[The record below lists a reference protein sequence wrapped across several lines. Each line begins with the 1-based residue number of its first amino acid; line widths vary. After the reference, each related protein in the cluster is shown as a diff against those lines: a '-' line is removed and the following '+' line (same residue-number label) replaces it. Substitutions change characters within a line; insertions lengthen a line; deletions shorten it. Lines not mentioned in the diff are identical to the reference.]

1 MKHLLKSLAAFQQ
14 EVPVIHKG
22 SQGYGYSYADLP
34 AIFEVINPLMQKHSL
49 GFTQSVDGTKLT
61 TTVFHTESGE
71 QITAAADI
79 PMNVDLKGMNAY
91 QVLGSAITY
100 MRRYQLSA
108 MLGLVTDKDTDAA
121 SAPKPIAARVNTTA
135 PAPKPAAPKVKPAL
149 TPEDTL
155 KWANAIAALA
165 NGSTTIEKIKAH
177 YTLSDHH
184 EGMLTLASQ
193 IQE

>member
-34 AIFEVINPLMQKHSL
+34 AIFEVINPLMQKHKL

-121 SAPKPIAARVNTTA
+121 SAPKPAATVA
-135 PAPKPAAPKVKPAL
+135 PKAATKPAAPKVKPAL
-149 TPEDTL
+149 TPEDETNWS
-155 KWANAIAALA
+155 KAIAALS
-165 NGSTTIEKIKAH
+165 NGSTTIEKIRAH
-177 YTLSDHH
+177 YTLSSHH
-184 EGMLTLASQ
+184 EAMLNLAKDL
-193 IQE
+193 QE

>member
-34 AIFEVINPLMQKHSL
+34 AIFEVINPLMEKHSL

-135 PAPKPAAPKVKPAL
+135 PAPKHAAPKVKATL
-149 TPEDTL
+149 TPEDEAN
-155 KWANAIAALA
+155 WAKAIAALA

>member
-1 MKHLLKSLAAFQQ
+1 MKNLLKSLAAFQQ

-34 AIFEVINPLMQKHSL
+34 AIFEVINPLMQKHGL

-61 TTVFHTESGE
+61 TTVFHSESGE
-71 QITAAADI
+71 LITAAADI
-79 PMNVDLKGMNAY
+79 PSSVDLKGMNAF

-121 SAPKPIAARVNTTA
+121 TPQAK
-135 PAPKPAAPKVKPAL
+135 AAPKQHPVTTPAAQPKVKAAL
-149 TPEDTL
+149 TPEDSD
-155 KWANAIAALA
+155 KWGKAVAALA
-165 NGSTTIEKIKAH
+165 ENKTTVEKILKA
-177 YTLSDHH
+177 YTLTDHH
-184 EGMLTLASQ
+184 QELLILQAS
-193 IQE
+193 EA